1 MSRTARAAKG
11 FATSILQVIVQI
23 GVQVLLA
30 PIVLRMAG
38 RETLGAYSAVMQ
50 VLAFISL
57 TDFMGA
63 WVLERFLG
71 QASGLDDG
79 GERFRQ
85 IFTTVRTV
93 ILFCDSVKALLVF
106 GFSSLIARLFHL
118 SPGVAHSAQYALWTI
133 AIWVVLRSPLGAY
146 QNASFATQDMAA
158 VNLIG
163 TCAAIGRSVTSLVF
177 VLLGGGL
184 FGLMVSG
191 TLVEGIVYLLYR
203 IRFKK
208 MNPHLMP
215 KWGIPDK
222 ALLKEMMG
230 FGGHSVVMNLGN
242 ALLFSSGNMI
252 AGITHGAE
260 MTSTFYTTQMP
271 TMTAYNTLM
280 RLSDNA
286 MPAINELWGKGEVE
300 RLRNALRRLTRILL
314 SLTMPLAVGVL
325 LFNQDLVV
333 TWVGPKQYAGTLL
346 TASLAAFCI
355 IVSLQRV
362 AVIYS
367 FSFGWMRLLTS
378 TALIQGAANFVLGF
392 FLAKWL
398 GLGGITFALVL
409 VVLPQTVILWK
420 RLGQFLEENV
430 VALLAGCVMRGAIP
444 IASAAVAS
452 FFVHRM
458 IVIRQ
463 RHFSGLLA
471 ETLTFILVYAA
482 LAYPLVLFDHD
493 RQEVK
498 RYMGKFLGRS
508 RGVPRRLARAF
519 GSGSD

>member
-11 FATSILQVIVQI
+11 FVTSIFQVIVQI

-30 PIVLRMAG
+30 PIVLKMAG

-63 WVLERFLG
+63 WVLERYLG
-71 QASGLDDG
+71 QAMGLDDD
-79 GERFRQ
+79 GERFRRV
-85 IFTTVRTV
+85 FTTVRTV
-93 ILFCDSVKALLVF
+93 ILFCACAFALLVF
-106 GFSSLIARLFHL
+106 LFSFYVGHVFHL
-118 SPGVAHSAQYALWTI
+118 SPGVAHEARYALWTI
-133 AIWVVLRSPLGAY
+133 TIWVVLRSPLAAY

-163 TCAAIGRSVTSLVF
+163 TCAAIGRSVASLLF

-184 FGLMVSG
+184 FGLMISG
-191 TLVEGIVYLLYR
+191 TLVEGIVYFFYR
-203 IRFKK
+203 LRFKK
-208 MNPHLMP
+208 KNPHLMP
-215 KWGIPDK
+215 KWGIPDR
-222 ALLKEMMG
+222 ALLKEMMR
-230 FGGHSVVMNLGN
+230 FGGHSAVMNLGN

-252 AGITHGAE
+252 AGLTHGAE

-271 TMTAYNTLM
+271 TMTAYNTLI

-286 MPAINELWGKGEVE
+286 MPAINELWGRGEVE

-314 SLTMPLAVGVL
+314 ALTMPLAIGVI

-333 TWVGPKQYAGTLL
+333 TWVGPKQYGGTLL

-362 AVIYS
+362 GVVYS

-378 TALIQGAANFVLGF
+378 TGLIQGGANFVLGF

-398 GLGGITFALVL
+398 GLGGITLALVI
-409 VVLPQTVILWK
+409 VVLPQTVILWW
-420 RLGQFLEENV
+420 RMGQFLEEDV
-430 VALLAGCVMRGAIP
+430 VALLGGCIIRGAIP
-444 IASAAVAS
+444 LVCASLGS
-452 FFVHRM
+452 LFVHRM

-498 RYMGKFLGRS
+498 RYMGKFLGRG
-508 RGVPRRLARAF
+508 RGMPRRVARVF
-519 GSGSD
+519 GFSSN